1 MTPDPQARIA
11 QLEAENAA
19 LQAQVSELPVLREQV
34 TVLLARVRELEAQ
47 RALLSSARRHLR
59 SHRSMYLSVSA
70 CEGTTITGYP
80 MRVKSISY
88 ERLTNKGPANL
99 LTASCA

>member
-34 TVLLARVRELEAQ
+34 TARVARVRELEA
-47 RALLSSARRHLR
+47 RLAKDSHNSSK
-59 SHRSMYLSVSA
+59 
-70 CEGTTITGYP
+70 P
-80 MRVKSISY
+80 
-88 ERLTNKGPANL
+88 
-99 LTASCA
+99 